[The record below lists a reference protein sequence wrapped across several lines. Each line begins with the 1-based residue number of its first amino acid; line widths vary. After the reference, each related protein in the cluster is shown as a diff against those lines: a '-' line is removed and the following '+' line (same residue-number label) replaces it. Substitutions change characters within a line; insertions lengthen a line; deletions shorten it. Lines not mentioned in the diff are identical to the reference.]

1 MAPAHEHVRFQHLP
15 SASRQSSE
23 SLSDNDAEET
33 FSLLSASD
41 ADLAE
46 EYDNIHTNTMGSK
59 DHDAAER
66 AEGRDS
72 LDSQASGELA
82 LLAERAEEAA
92 ALEHRLTPREAIRAY
107 PMAVFWSLMVSMCV
121 IMEGYD
127 TIL

>member
-1 MAPAHEHVRFQHLP
+1 MAPAHEHVRFHHLP
-15 SASRQSSE
+15 SASRRSSE
-23 SLSDNDAEET
+23 SLSDNDVEET

-41 ADLAE
+41 AEIDD
-46 EYDNIHTNTMGSK
+46 YDNIPRDNMVSK
-59 DHDAAER
+59 DHDRAER
-66 AEGRDS
+66 ADGRGS
-72 LDSQASGELA
+72 FDSQASGELA